1 MFVQCCVAGSRT
13 MVHESIYDEYVER
26 AVERAKKKVVGNPFQ
41 DDVDQGNKKMF
52 FRRFFGNYKQIL
64 AEILS

>member
-1 MFVQCCVAGSRT
+1 MIMPDICIHQCCVAGSRT

-41 DDVDQGNKKMF
+41 DDVDQGNKKVV
-52 FRRFFGNYKQIL
+52 RERLLI
-64 AEILS
+64 

>member
-1 MFVQCCVAGSRT
+1 

-41 DDVDQGNKKMF
+41 DDVDQGNNKEKSFQIILPSDVNICFCFHAKK
-52 FRRFFGNYKQIL
+52 RGNTAK
-64 AEILS
+64 

>member
-1 MFVQCCVAGSRT
+1 MPDIFNHQCCVAGSRT

-41 DDVDQGNKKMF
+41 DDVDQGNKK
-52 FRRFFGNYKQIL
+52 
-64 AEILS
+64 

>member
-1 MFVQCCVAGSRT
+1 

-41 DDVDQGNKKMF
+41 DDVDQGNKKVV
-52 FRRFFGNYKQIL
+52 RERLLI
-64 AEILS
+64 

>member
-41 DDVDQGNKKMF
+41 DDVDQGNK
-52 FRRFFGNYKQIL
+52 I
-64 AEILS
+64 